1 MGPSRKEENNKLR
14 IVVIGAGLIGPRH
27 AQSVQRHPLTRLVA
41 FVDPSPSA
49 TPIAESLGVP
59 CYDSITSMKEAFSK
73 TTGRP
78 DAAIVS
84 TPNHTHVVVTLQL
97 LENGIRNIL
106 LEKPVS
112 DDLDSAEHLLAT
124 VKKHQHKDEHQIE
137 NAKINILIGHHRR
150 FNPYVQTTKA
160 LLAAN
165 SLGTIIAVNG
175 LWTLLKPPSYFAP
188 PLGSWRADKKKGGVL
203 GINLIHDI
211 DVLQFLFGPVSR
223 VHAEGTLPQRM
234 LENAGH
240 TAEEGCAVTLR
251 FASGVV
257 GTFLICD
264 VTPSPLNFETGTGE
278 NPTIPPA
285 PSESASDCYRIF
297 GTRASLSVPDMTRWS
312 YDHVSCGQGKGKE
325 KGWNAELGLQ
335 RIPVEGGD
343 VRPFDA
349 QWGYFVDIVRGEGE
363 DGKDGVGCSV
373 EDGVRALRVVRAVR
387 ESMEG
392 GGPVDVQIE

>member
-1 MGPSRKEENNKLR
+1 MSRPSKEGNKKLR
-14 IVVIGAGLIGPRH
+14 IVIIGAGLIGPRH
-27 AQSVQRHPLTRLVA
+27 AQSVQRHPATQLVA

-49 TPIAESLGVP
+49 ISIAESFGVP
-59 CYDSITSMKEAFSK
+59 CYKTTTSMLDAVSN

-84 TPNHTHVVVTLQL
+84 TPNHTHVHVTLQL

-106 LEKPVS
+106 LEKPIS

-124 VKKHQHKDEHQIE
+124 IKKHQHENE

-150 FNPYVQTTKA
+150 FNTYIHTTRA

-211 DVLQFLFGPVSR
+211 DVLQFLFGPISR

-234 LENAGH
+234 RENAEH
-240 TAEEGCAVTLR
+240 SAEEGCAVTLR
-251 FASGVV
+251 FASGTV

-278 NPTIPPA
+278 NPTIPPV

-312 YDHVSCGQGKGKE
+312 YDHVPCGQGKGKE
-325 KGWNAELGLQ
+325 KGWNAELGAQ
-335 RIPVEGGD
+335 RIRVEGGD

-349 QWGYFVDIVRGEGE
+349 QWEYFVGVVSGKGE
-363 DGKDGVGCSV
+363 DREDEEDGVGCSV

-392 GGPVDVQIE
+392 GVPVDVQIE